1 MSPVLTFWT
10 IGHSNVDA
18 EVLFD
23 LLGSQGIDV
32 LVDVRSLPYSQFAP
46 QANREVLE
54 SISKRRGI
62 RYCFQGTNLGG
73 RPRNRGLFLPNGK
86 PDYDQMQNEDN
97 FRQGIGFL
105 HDLAADH
112 HVCLM
117 CSEEDPAGCHR
128 GLLVAKTLVE
138 AGHRVVHI
146 RHDGTTET
154 QEQMMRRVTGG
165 QLMLF

>member
-1 MSPVLTFWT
+1 MPTELTFWT
-10 IGHSNVDA
+10 IGHSSADPDI
-18 EVLFD
+18 LFD
-23 LLGSQGIDV
+23 LLASQGVDV
-32 LVDVRSLPYSQFAP
+32 LVDVRSLPYSRFAP

-54 SISKRRGI
+54 SISKRRGV

-73 RPRNRGLFLPNGK
+73 RPRNGDLLLPNGK
-86 PDYDQMQNEDN
+86 PDYERMQNEDN
-97 FRQGIGFL
+97 YRQGIGL
-105 HDLAADH
+105 VQELAADH

-128 GLLVAKTLVE
+128 ALLVAKTLTE

-154 QEQMMRRVTGG
+154 QEQMVHRATGG